1 MEIYK
6 LTIKKEIQLS
16 LRKVIFFMKQMSERE
31 KGDFEVF
38 TGWILIKQIS
48 NIHILKK
55 ARTTR
60 S

>member
-31 KGDFEVF
+31 KGDFEDF
-38 TGWILIKQIS
+38 TGWILIKKSSKIQ
-48 NIHILKK
+48 ILKK